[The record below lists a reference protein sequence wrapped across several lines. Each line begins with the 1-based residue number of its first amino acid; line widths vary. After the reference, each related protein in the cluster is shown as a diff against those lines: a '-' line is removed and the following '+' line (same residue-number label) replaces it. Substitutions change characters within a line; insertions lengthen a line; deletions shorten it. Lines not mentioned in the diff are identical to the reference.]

1 MKLIIT
7 LKTGK
12 GDKSTKKDLDKSV
25 EQQIKNLETRTT
37 PKDRTKLKQT
47 EQVSLGQFEGD
58 LKQQESN
65 LFELEEYAKEIG
77 MILTR

>member
-25 EQQIKNLETRTT
+25 DTILSIGSILEKKFKGFKMGKCRCL
-37 PKDRTKLKQT
+37 KDGT
-47 EQVSLGQFEGD
+47 SLI
-58 LKQQESN
+58 
-65 LFELEEYAKEIG
+65 LEK
-77 MILTR
+77 

>member
-25 EQQIKNLETRTT
+25 DT
-37 PKDRTKLKQT
+37 
-47 EQVSLGQFEGD
+47 
-58 LKQQESN
+58 
-65 LFELEEYAKEIG
+65 
-77 MILTR
+77 ILTIGSMLEKKFKGFKVGKCKCLKDGTSLILEK

>member
-25 EQQIKNLETRTT
+25 DTILSIGSILEKKFKGFKIGKCRCL
-37 PKDRTKLKQT
+37 KDGT
-47 EQVSLGQFEGD
+47 SLI
-58 LKQQESN
+58 
-65 LFELEEYAKEIG
+65 LEK
-77 MILTR
+77 